1 MGLSDFA
8 ITVLIHAVCART
20 REAVHHRGLPLA
32 TWVPTA
38 STQPPSTRPHPSNT
52 QTRTQTPPLPAQE
65 TWPPSLPILS
75 KWRNSACDCLDVL
88 HLNANSI
95 IARGWG
101 WEPPAVFHLHLAR
114 LFILTPVGPLQ
125 ALAAAAGRRGADPGG
140 RRGVDAGAREK
151 VLRWA
156 IDDQFKARL
165 AVIHS
170 GALFWHVRRH
180 SADSFLEPFGV
191 FVATLVLWA
200 YSTSVQFANR
210 QAQPGLQ
217 AAAGSTEAPPHS
229 SPLSPLV
236 EAAAAEAEDD
246 SEPPFFHIDRP
257 CDDETVQ
264 AYVRLG
270 QKMTGHL
277 SRVGDIC
284 REGAPRKILGQG
296 SEILERRR
304 KDDADGEGKG
314 GGGFVWGIAGSY
326 VETLGRLIR
335 SLGE

>member
-1 MGLSDFA
+1 M
-8 ITVLIHAVCART
+8 
-20 REAVHHRGLPLA
+20 REAVHHRGMPLA
-32 TWVPTA
+32 TWIPTA
-38 STQPPSTRPHPSNT
+38 STQPPNTHTKSPS
-52 QTRTQTPPLPAQE
+52 PPLPVQE

-125 ALAAAAGRRGADPGG
+125 ALAAAAGRRGADTSG

-151 VLRWA
+151 ALRWA

-210 QAQPGLQ
+210 QAQPGPQ
-217 AAAGSTEAPPHS
+217 ATAGVTEAPPHT
-229 SPLSPLV
+229 SPLSSST
-236 EAAAAEAEDD
+236 AKAAAEMEED

-270 QKMTGHL
+270 QQMAGHL

-284 REGAPRKILGQG
+284 KEGAPRKILGQG
-296 SEILERRR
+296 REILERRR
-304 KDDADGEGKG
+304 KGGAEGEREGN
-314 GGGFVWGIAGSY
+314 GGFVWGVAGSY
-326 VETLGRLIR
+326 VGMLGRLIR